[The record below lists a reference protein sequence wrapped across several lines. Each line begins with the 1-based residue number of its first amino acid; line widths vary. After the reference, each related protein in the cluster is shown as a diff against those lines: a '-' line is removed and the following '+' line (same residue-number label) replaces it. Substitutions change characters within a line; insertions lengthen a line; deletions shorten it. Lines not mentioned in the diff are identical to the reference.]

1 MPSLDVVSKTNIA
14 EVDNVV
20 NGMGREV
27 KQRFDLNGTM
37 CSIERSGNTLTITA
51 DNNMLLR
58 QMHDLLYRHCGRRG
72 VDSRFLDFKSP
83 QNAAKGSLRQEVLIR
98 QGIDQA
104 LGKQIIKMVKDSKL
118 KVQVAIQ
125 GDELRISGK
134 KRDDLQVTIKSIK
147 EMEIKLPLQYINF
160 RD

>member
-1 MPSLDVVSKTNIA
+1 MPSLDVVSKTDIA
-14 EVDNVV
+14 EVDNAL
-20 NGMGREV
+20 NGIGREV
-27 KQRFDLNGTM
+27 KQRFDLKGTM
-37 CSIERSGNTLTITA
+37 CSIDRSGNTLTIVA
-51 DNNMLLR
+51 DSNMLLQ
-58 QMHDLLYRHCGRRG
+58 QMHDLLYTYCARRG

-83 QNAAKGSLRQEVLIR
+83 QNATKGSLRQEVLIR

-104 LGKQIIKMVKDSKL
+104 LGKQIIKMIKGTKL
-118 KVQVAIQ
+118 KVQVALQ

-134 KRDDLQVTIKSIK
+134 KRDDLQLTIESIK

>member
-1 MPSLDVVSKTNIA
+1 MPSLDVVSKINVA

-20 NGMGREV
+20 NGMSREI
-27 KQRFDLNGTM
+27 KQRFDLKERM
-37 CSIERSGNTLTITA
+37 CSIERSGYTLTITA

-58 QMHDLLYRHCGRRG
+58 QMHDLLHTYCARRG

-83 QNAAKGSLRQEVLIR
+83 QNATKGSLRQEVSIR

-104 LGKQIIKMVKDSKL
+104 LGKQIIKMIKGNKL

-134 KRDDLQVTIKSIK
+134 KRDDLQLTIESIK
-147 EMEIKLPLQYINF
+147 EMEITLPLQYINF

>member
-1 MPSLDVVSKTNIA
+1 MPSLDVVSKINVA
-14 EVDNVV
+14 EVDNAV
-20 NGMGREV
+20 NGISREI
-27 KQRFDLNGTM
+27 KQRFDLKERM
-37 CSIERSGNTLTITA
+37 CSIERSGDTLTITA
-51 DNNMLLR
+51 DNNFLLR
-58 QMHDLLYRHCGRRG
+58 QMHDLLHTYCARRG

-83 QNAAKGSLRQEVLIR
+83 HDATKGSLRQEISIR

-104 LGKQIIKMVKDSKL
+104 LGKQIIKMIKGNKV

-134 KRDDLQVTIKSIK
+134 KRDELQLTIESIK
-147 EMEIKLPLQYINF
+147 EMEITQPLQYINF

>member
-20 NGMGREV
+20 NGMMREV
-27 KQRFDLNGTM
+27 KQRFDFNGTM

-58 QMHDLLYRHCGRRG
+58 QMHDLLYTYCARRG

-83 QNAAKGSLRQEVLIR
+83 QNATKGSLRQEVLIR

>member
-1 MPSLDVVSKTNIA
+1 MPSLDVVSRTNIA
-14 EVDNVV
+14 EVDNAL
-20 NGMGREV
+20 NGIAREI
-27 KQRFDLNGTM
+27 KQRFDLKGRM

-58 QMHDLLYRHCGRRG
+58 QLHDLLYTYCARRG
-72 VDSRFLDFKSP
+72 VDSKVLDFKSP
-83 QNAAKGSLRQEVLIR
+83 QIATKGSLRQEALIR

-104 LGKQIIKMVKDSKL
+104 LGKQIIKMVKGSRL

-134 KRDDLQVTIKSIK
+134 KRDDLQLTIESIK
-147 EMEIKLPLQYINF
+147 EMEVTLPLQYINF

>member
-14 EVDNVV
+14 EVDNAV
-20 NGMGREV
+20 NSIAREV
-27 KQRFDLNGTM
+27 KQRFDLSGRM
-37 CSIERSGNTLTITA
+37 CSIERSGNTLTVTA

-58 QMHDLLYRHCGRRG
+58 QMHDLLYTYCARRG
-72 VDSRFLDFKSP
+72 VDSGFLDFKSP
-83 QNAAKGSLRQEVLIR
+83 QNATKGSLRQEVLIR

-104 LGKQIIKMVKDSKL
+104 LGKQIIKMIKGSKL

-134 KRDDLQVTIKSIK
+134 KRDDLQLTIELIK
-147 EMEIKLPLQYINF
+147 EMKITVPLQYINF

>member
-1 MPSLDVVSKTNIA
+1 MPSLDVVSKTDIA
-14 EVDNVV
+14 EVDNAL
-20 NGMGREV
+20 NGIGREV
-27 KQRFDLNGTM
+27 KQRFDLKGTM
-37 CSIERSGNTLTITA
+37 CSIDRSGNTLTIVA
-51 DNNMLLR
+51 DSNMLL
-58 QMHDLLYRHCGRRG
+58 QQLHDLLYKYCAKRG

-83 QNAAKGSLRQEVLIR
+83 QNATKGSLRQEVLIR

-104 LGKQIIKMVKDSKL
+104 LGKQIIKMIKDSKL

-134 KRDDLQVTIKSIK
+134 KRDDLQLTIELIK

>member
-14 EVDNVV
+14 EVDNAV
-20 NGMGREV
+20 NGIAREV
-27 KQRFDLNGTM
+27 KQRFDLRGRM
-37 CSIERSGNTLTITA
+37 CSIERSGNTLTVTA

-58 QMHDLLYRHCGRRG
+58 QMQDLLYTYCARRG
-72 VDSRFLDFKSP
+72 VDSGFLDFKSP
-83 QNAAKGSLRQEVLIR
+83 QNATKGSLRQEVLIR

-104 LGKQIIKMVKDSKL
+104 LGKQIIKMIKGSKL

-134 KRDDLQVTIKSIK
+134 KRDDLQLTIESIK
-147 EMEIKLPLQYINF
+147 EMKIAVPLQYINF

>member
-14 EVDNVV
+14 EVDNAL
-20 NGMGREV
+20 NGIAREV
-27 KQRFDLNGTM
+27 KQRYDLKGRM

-51 DNNMLLR
+51 DNTMLLR
-58 QMHDLLYRHCGRRG
+58 QMHDLLYTYCGRRG
-72 VDSRFLDFKSP
+72 VDIGFLDFKSP
-83 QNAAKGSLRQEVLIR
+83 QNATKGNLRQEVLIR

-104 LGKQIIKMVKDSKL
+104 LGKQIIKMIKGSKL

-125 GDELRISGK
+125 GDELRISGQ
-134 KRDDLQVTIKSIK
+134 KRDDLQLTIESIK
-147 EMEIKLPLQYINF
+147 EMEITLPLEYINF